1 MVTHIVMWKLK
12 DASRKREDIAT
23 LKRILEAL
31 EGRIPGLLRVEV
43 GVNYATDASACDA
56 VLFTQFTDRAALE
69 AYQSHPEHKAVVPTV
84 KALTSERHMVDYEA

>member
-12 DASRKREDIAT
+12 DASRRQQDTAT
-23 LKRILEAL
+23 LKRVLEAL

-43 GVNYATDASACDA
+43 GVNFATDPTAADA

-69 AYQSHPEHKAVVPTV
+69 AYQSHPEHKAVVTIV
-84 KALTSERHMVDYEA
+84 RELTAERHMVDYES